1 MAGCQRVT
9 VSAAR
14 FCVLLANDPPDAY
27 FRHSI
32 SRAGHAFA
40 VINDFNDQMF
50 FTVL

>member
-1 MAGCQRVT
+1 MT
-9 VSAAR
+9 VSAVR
-14 FCVLLANDPPDAY
+14 LCVLFANDPSDAY

-40 VINDFNDQMF
+40 VINDFNDKLF